1 MTTSKKDFSFVEG
14 ESGVYSR
21 IKEATTDGRRTRR
34 SDYTE
39 EEKAAAIA
47 AMNTQGK
54 KGMKYPKELRM
65 NMAFSAEVSDFIR
78 TMSQI
83 YGINMTA
90 FTNKCMTEYMNE
102 HRETYEKAKEL
113 RMMTPGWSDKA
124 TNRRKNK

>member
-1 MTTSKKDFSFVEG
+1 MANGKKDFSFIKN

-21 IKEATTDGRRTRR
+21 IEEATTEGRRPRR

-65 NMAFSAEVSDFIR
+65 NMAFSPEVSDFIR
-78 TMSQI
+78 TMSKI
-83 YGINMTA
+83 EGLKMTA
-90 FTNKCMTEYMNE
+90 FTNKCLTEYINE
-102 HRETYEKAKEL
+102 HRETYDKVLQL
-113 RMMTPGWSDKA
+113 REEFHK
-124 TNRRKNK
+124 